1 MSALHGRRVGLVAG
15 EPVLAHPELFHAAR
29 HHALALAAGDVLVGV
44 ARVLARLALR
54 QVVCV
59 FGVCSK
65 RGMSVRYVF
74 EARRR
79 RFLVKVAMIGRLGP
93 GRGVIR
99 TVVAGDKLLD
109 LLLLGLGLSINHYG
123 GIVFAEV

>member
-1 MSALHGRRVGLVAG
+1 M
-15 EPVLAHPELFHAAR
+15 
-29 HHALALAAGDVLVGV
+29 
-44 ARVLARLALR
+44 
-54 QVVCV
+54 
-59 FGVCSK
+59 
-65 RGMSVRYVF
+65 
-74 EARRR
+74 
-79 RFLVKVAMIGRLGP
+79 KVAMIGRLGP